1 MNEIQIFKNDDF
13 GVIRTVMMSNEPWF
27 VGNDV
32 AKALGYG
39 EGKSLPNAINNHVDK
54 DDKGVTEMMTPG
66 GKQRVTII
74 NESGLYSLILSSKL
88 PSAKKFKKWVTS
100 EVLPTIRK
108 TGGYMVAKKEDT
120 PETIMARAILIAQDT
135 MKRQK
140 DQIDRLQ
147 ADNASKDKQIVAL
160 TPDAEYT
167 RKILTAEG
175 TYLTNVIAKEM
186 GMSAVTLNK
195 KLQGIGAQYKERGI
209 WVLTHKY
216 QDKGYTKTTTH
227 DFLKSNGS
235 VGTRIQTEW
244 TETGRRWL
252 HKLHGENRI

>member
-1 MNEIQIFKNDDF
+1 MDEIQIFKNDEF
-13 GVIRTVMMSNEPWF
+13 GQIRTLVVNNEPWF
-27 VGNDV
+27 VGKDI
-32 AKALGYG
+32 AKALGYSR
-39 EGKSLPNAINNHVDK
+39 EADAIRVHVDK
-54 DDKGVTEMMTPG
+54 DDKGVGETQTPG
-66 GKQRVTII
+66 GTQQVTII

-100 EVLPTIRK
+100 EVLPSIRK

-140 DQIDRLQ
+140 EQINKLQ
-147 ADNASKDKQIVAL
+147 AVNASKDKQIVEL

-167 RKILTAEG
+167 RKVLSADG
-175 TYLTNVIAKEM
+175 TILTNVIAKEL
-186 GMSAVTLNK
+186 GMSAQTLNK
-195 KLQGIGAQYKERGI
+195 RLQGLGVQYKERGV
-209 WVLTHKY
+209 WVLTYKY

-227 DFLKSNGS
+227 DFLKSDGS

-252 HKLHGENRI
+252 HKLHDEKRI